1 MENTVCQKITQALLE
16 PHRYLTVTELI
27 RETGVPGPCLLPVL
41 NRMVGTGGVIVRGN
55 RVARLTFVRAG
66 GF

>member
-16 PHRYLTVTELI
+16 PHRHLAVAELA
-27 RETGVPGPCLLPVL
+27 RETGVPAPCLLPVL
-41 NRMVGTGGVIVRGN
+41 NRMIGMGHLAVQGKRVGRRT
-55 RVARLTFVRAG
+55 LFRAG